1 MSDPAAP
8 GDHGKSDGR
17 RQSRA
22 SRLFHRFALDITP
35 LRVSRDFRLL
45 WSGVFVSELGYQF
58 TRVALYIQVYAI
70 TGSTAAI
77 GLLGLTS
84 LIGQTLGTLV
94 AASFIDAHDRRL
106 TLAWT
111 QVGLALVTG
120 GLLATSLS
128 TTPRLWMFYV
138 LAAGVWFIGAIEGPA
153 RSAMTPRLVGK
164 DLIPSALA
172 LYQVLWQTVSIVG
185 PALGGVLIAATRPAW
200 AYGIDLVS
208 YAALLI
214 AAIAMKPMPPE
225 PGVEPATG
233 IRAAG
238 EGLRYLRNSRLLRS
252 TLVIDL
258 VAMIFGLPSAL
269 FPAIAITQF
278 HRGTAVVGL
287 LFAAPAVGALLQAL
301 AGGWVQRVRR
311 QGEAVIWA
319 VAGWG
324 AAITAFGVVGSH
336 LWLALFFLA
345 VAGAADV
352 ISAIF
357 RSTILQ
363 MSVPDELRGRIAG
376 IFMLVVAGGPKLGD
390 LEAGLVA
397 AAFTPTISVISGGIA
412 CMVGAVVVAARYPE
426 LRRYRADLPPAE

>member
-1 MSDPAAP
+1 MSGRPP
-8 GDHGKSDGR
+8 GT
-17 RQSRA
+17 SRA
-22 SRLFHRFALDITP
+22 GWLVRRLAIDITP

-58 TRVALYIQVYAI
+58 TRVALYIQVYDL
-70 TGSTAAI
+70 TRSTAAI
-77 GLLGLTS
+77 GLLGLTG
-84 LIGQTLGTLV
+84 LAGQTLGTLV
-94 AASFIDAHDRRL
+94 ASSFIDAHDRRRI
-106 TLAWT
+106 LAWT
-111 QVGLALVTG
+111 QVALAVVTA
-120 GLLATSLS
+120 GLLATSLG
-128 TTPRLWMFYV
+128 TTPRLWELYA
-138 LAAGVWFIGAIEGPA
+138 LAAAIWFIGAIESPA
-153 RSAMTPRLVGK
+153 RNAMTARLVGK

-172 LYQVLWQTVSIVG
+172 LYQVLWQTVQIAG
-185 PALGGVLIAATRPAW
+185 PALGGVLIAATSPAW

-208 YAALLI
+208 YAALLV
-214 AAIAMKPMPPE
+214 AAIAMNPMPPE
-225 PGVEPATG
+225 PGAGTATG
-233 IRAAG
+233 VRAAG
-238 EGLRYLRNSRLLRS
+238 EGLRYLRNHRLLRS

-258 VAMIFGLPSAL
+258 FAMIFGLPVAL

-301 AGGWVQRVRR
+301 AGGWVKRVRR
-311 QGEAVIWA
+311 QGEVVIWA
-319 VAGWG
+319 VVAWG

-363 MSVPDELRGRIAG
+363 ITVPDELRGRLAG
-376 IFMLVVAGGPKLGD
+376 IFMLVVSGGPKLGD

-397 AAFTPTISVISGGIA
+397 SAFSPTISVISGGIA
-412 CMVGAVVVAARYPE
+412 CMVGAVIVAARYPE
-426 LRRYRADLPPAE
+426 LRRYRAELPTPE

>member
-1 MSDPAAP
+1 MSDPADP
-8 GDHGKSDGR
+8 GAQRGSEGR
-17 RQSRA
+17 SPSRA
-22 SRLFHRFALDITP
+22 ARLFRRFALDITP

-45 WSGVFVSELGYQF
+45 WSGVFISELGYQF

-70 TGSTAAI
+70 TNSTAAV
-77 GLLGLTS
+77 GLLGLTG
-84 LIGQTLGTLV
+84 LIGQTVGTLV
-94 AASFIDAHDRRL
+94 AASFIDAHDRRR

-111 QVGLALVTG
+111 QVGLAVVAA
-120 GLLATSLS
+120 GLLATSLGG
-128 TTPRLWMFYV
+128 TPHLWTLYA
-138 LAAGVWFIGAIEGPA
+138 LAGAMWFVGAIESPA

-164 DLIPSALA
+164 ALIPSALA
-172 LYQVLWQTVSIVG
+172 LYQVLWQTVSIAG
-185 PALGGVLIAATRPAW
+185 PALAGPLIAATRPAW
-200 AYGIDLVS
+200 AYGIDMVS
-208 YAALLI
+208 YGALLI
-214 AAIAMKPMPPE
+214 AALAMRPMPPE
-225 PGVEPATG
+225 AGAEPATG
-233 IRAAG
+233 VRAIG
-238 EGLRYLRNSRLLRS
+238 EGFRYVKGNRLLRS
-252 TLVIDL
+252 TFAIDL
-258 VAMIFGLPSAL
+258 VAMIFGLPAAL

-278 HRGTAVVGL
+278 HRGSTVVGF

-311 QGEAVIWA
+311 QGDAVIWA
-319 VAGWG
+319 VVGWG

-363 MSVPDELRGRIAG
+363 LSVPDELRGRIAG

-426 LRRYRADLPPAE
+426 LRRYRADLPAAE

>member
-1 MSDPAAP
+1 MSERPPRSTRAA
-8 GDHGKSDGR
+8 GLLR
-17 RQSRA
+17 R
-22 SRLFHRFALDITP
+22 LALDTTP
-35 LRVSRDFRLL
+35 LRVSRDFRLV

-58 TRVALYIQVYAI
+58 TRVALYIQVYAL
-70 TGSTAAI
+70 THSTAAI
-77 GLLGLTS
+77 GFLGLTG
-84 LIGQTLGTLV
+84 LVGQTLGTLV
-94 AASFIDAHDRRL
+94 AASFIDAHDRRR

-111 QVGLALVTG
+111 QVALAVVTS
-120 GLLATSLS
+120 GLLATSLGGA
-128 TTPRLWMFYV
+128 PHLWMLYA
-138 LAAGVWFIGAIEGPA
+138 LAAGIWFIGAIESPA
-153 RSAMTPRLVGK
+153 RNAMTARLVGK

-172 LYQVLWQTVSIVG
+172 LYQVLWQTVQIAG
-185 PALGGVLIAATRPAW
+185 PALGGVLIAATSPAW

-208 YAALLI
+208 YTALLI
-214 AAIAMKPMPPE
+214 AAIAMHPMPPE
-225 PGVEPATG
+225 PDAAFATG
-233 IRAAG
+233 VRAAG
-238 EGLRYLRNSRLLRS
+238 EGFRYLKENRLLRS

-258 VAMIFGLPSAL
+258 FAMIFGLPAAL

-301 AGGWVQRVRR
+301 AGGWVKHVRR
-311 QGEAVIWA
+311 QGDVVIWA
-319 VAGWG
+319 VVGWG

-363 MSVPDELRGRIAG
+363 VSVPDELRGRVAG
-376 IFMLVVAGGPKLGD
+376 IFMLVVSGGPKLGD

-397 AAFTPTISVISGGIA
+397 SAFTPTISVISGGIA
-412 CMVGAVVVAARYPE
+412 CMVGAVFVAARYPE
-426 LRRYRADLPPAE
+426 LRRYRAELPTAE

>member
-1 MSDPAAP
+1 MSDPDAP
-8 GDHGKSDGR
+8 GDQGGR
-17 RQSRA
+17 SASRA
-22 SRLFHRFALDITP
+22 ARLFRRFALDITP

-70 TGSTAAI
+70 THSTAAI
-77 GLLGLTS
+77 GLLGLTG

-111 QVGLALVTG
+111 QVGLAVVTG
-120 GLLATSLS
+120 GLLATSL
-128 TTPRLWMFYV
+128 TQAPRLWMLYV
-138 LAAGVWFIGAIEGPA
+138 LAAGIWFIGAIEGPA
-153 RSAMTPRLVGK
+153 RNAMTPRLVGK

-185 PALGGVLIAATRPAW
+185 PAFGGVLIAATRPAW

-208 YAALLI
+208 YGALLI
-214 AAIAMKPMPPE
+214 AAIAMKPMPPDS
-225 PGVEPATG
+225 GVEPATG
-233 IRAAG
+233 LRAAA

-258 VAMIFGLPSAL
+258 VAMVFGLPAAL

-278 HRGTAVVGL
+278 HRGSTVVGF

-311 QGEAVIWA
+311 QGDVVIWA
-319 VAGWG
+319 VVGWG

-426 LRRYRADLPPAE
+426 LRRYRADLPAAE

>member
-17 RQSRA
+17 RPSRV
-22 SRLFHRFALDITP
+22 SRQFRRFALDITP

-301 AGGWVQRVRR
+301 AGGWVARVRR
-311 QGEAVIWA
+311 QGDAVIWA
-319 VAGWG
+319 VVGWG
-324 AAITAFGVVGSH
+324 AAITAFGVVGSN

-345 VAGAADV
+345 LAGAADV